1 MSFQVQMRFEGDRFP
16 SVDPLAVQWSADGSF
31 VWRVKDGKTERVPVI
46 IIQRNPDK
54 VLVKAALTE
63 DDSVVI
69 EGLQRL
75 RDGSDVQIAGENEGA
90 VARPVVAEGT

>member
-1 MSFQVQMRFEGDRFP
+1 M
-16 SVDPLAVQWSADGSF
+16 
-31 VWRVKDGKTERVPVI
+31 I